1 MSFRETR
8 KMLLLA
14 YDGNIIS
21 DDEFSV
27 LWESYRSKNPDF
39 PHSSYAR
46 FDLQNIVEAEC
57 LAEFRV
63 QKQDIPVLANVLQL
77 SVNIHCPQRTI
88 CNRVEGLGMLL
99 KRFSYPCR
107 LLRHDK
113 PIWKTSS
120 RVMYDHER
128 SQG

>member
-39 PHSSYAR
+39 PQSSYAR
-46 FDLQNIVEAEC
+46 FDLQNIDEAEC
-57 LAEFRV
+57 
-63 QKQDIPVLANVLQL
+63 
-77 SVNIHCPQRTI
+77 
-88 CNRVEGLGMLL
+88 
-99 KRFSYPCR
+99 
-107 LLRHDK
+107 
-113 PIWKTSS
+113 
-120 RVMYDHER
+120 
-128 SQG
+128 